1 MAKGTNLYFNNFT
14 NRDEQNLINDLV
26 YESIKIYGIDVGYM
40 ARTLDDTDDIL
51 NESRKAYYNQ
61 FTQIE
66 MYIKNVDGFQGEGD
80 FLSKFGVEIRD
91 QITFSVAR
99 RTFSESV
106 ESEQY
111 ITRPREGD
119 LIYLPLNNK
128 TFKVTFVEHEPIF
141 YQMGT
146 LQFYDVTCELWEYSG
161 ERINTGFAEVDN
173 IETTFST
180 DIYLDTMLVTEDGI
194 EPLFDENQERL
205 LTEAEDRSDASANT
219 SLDYDTVTDADNIQ
233 IETDADAIIDFSD
246 LDPFSE
252 GGSF

>member
-1 MAKGTNLYFNNFT
+1 
-14 NRDEQNLINDLV
+14 
-26 YESIKIYGIDVGYM
+26 
-40 ARTLDDTDDIL
+40 
-51 NESRKAYYNQ
+51 
-61 FTQIE
+61 
-66 MYIKNVDGFQGEGD
+66 
-80 FLSKFGVEIRD
+80 
-91 QITFSVAR
+91 
-99 RTFSESV
+99 
-106 ESEQY
+106 
-111 ITRPREGD
+111 
-119 LIYLPLNNK
+119 
-128 TFKVTFVEHEPIF
+128 
-141 YQMGT
+141 MGT

-180 DIYLDTMLVTEDGI
+180 DIYLDTMLVIEDGI